1 MRTPPRS
8 DRRPYTTT
16 SFLAP
21 IALTA
26 SAFAGGIA
34 VAKALSRQMNSVTP
48 KAPSSGR
55 PNPVTAARAAWG
67 NEHTQIE
74 STLRDALDNDQL
86 AVEYQP
92 VVDLSTGQVRSVEAL
107 IRWPGRPDVGA
118 AKLIA
123 IAEASDLIHDIG
135 AWVMRRAF
143 RDVAQLNAARAAH
156 PPVGIAVNV
165 SGRQLA
171 EPTFVNE
178 VHALL
183 AAFAIEPRLVTIE
196 VTETALAREPETATR
211 TLATLRELGL
221 HIDVDDFGLGY
232 SALARIGQLP
242 IDGLKID
249 HSYVRTLGIE
259 DSAEKVVAAI
269 VALAAAL
276 GMQITA
282 EGVESETQLRM
293 LRALG
298 CHLAQGFLF
307 SRSIQI
313 QEIEGFLIDAGTH
326 RSVNAADFA
335 IDLVAR

>member
-1 MRTPPRS
+1 MRNSPLF

-26 SAFAGGIA
+26 SAFVGGIA
-34 VAKALSRQMNSVTP
+34 AARAVSKSTISLAARFPQ
-48 KAPSSGR
+48 AAR
-55 PNPVTAARAAWG
+55 RNPVTAARAAWG
-67 NEHTQIE
+67 HDHNQLE
-74 STLRDALDNDQL
+74 SDLRNALDRDQL

-92 VVDLSTGQVRSVEAL
+92 VVDLSTGEVRSVEAL
-107 IRWPGRPDVGA
+107 IRWPGRPEVGA

-123 IAEASDLIHDIG
+123 VAEASDLIHDIG

-171 EPTFVNE
+171 EPTFVTE

-183 AAFAIEPRLVTIE
+183 AAFAIEPRLVTVE

-211 TLATLRELGL
+211 TLAELRDLGVN
-221 HIDVDDFGLGY
+221 IDVDDFGLGY
-232 SALARIGQLP
+232 SALARIGQFP

-259 DSAEKVVAAI
+259 ASAEKVVAAI
-269 VALAAAL
+269 VALAGAL
-276 GMQITA
+276 GMQVTA

-326 RSVNAADFA
+326 RRVNAG
-335 IDLVAR
+335 LVAELV

>member
-1 MRTPPRS
+1 ML
-8 DRRPYTTT
+8 DRRPYITT
-16 SFLAP
+16 SLLAP
-21 IALTA
+21 LALAA
-26 SAFAGGIA
+26 SAVAGGVAAARVIA
-34 VAKALSRQMNSVTP
+34 ARGSQVAATRPS
-48 KAPSSGR
+48 APR
-55 PNPVTAARAAWG
+55 RNPASAVRAAWG
-67 NEHTQIE
+67 HEHGQLDA
-74 STLRDALDNDQL
+74 TLRDALDQDQL

-92 VVDLSTGQVRSVEAL
+92 VVDLSTGEVRSVEAL
-107 IRWPGRPDVGA
+107 IRWPGRPEVGA

-123 IAEASDLIHDIG
+123 VAEASDLIHDIG

-143 RDVAQLNAARAAH
+143 RDVAQLNAARAGH
-156 PPVGIAVNV
+156 PPIGVAVNV

-171 EPTFVNE
+171 EGTFVTE

-196 VTETALAREPETATR
+196 VTETALAREPEIATR
-211 TLATLRELGL
+211 TLAALRELGVN
-221 HIDVDDFGLGY
+221 IDVDDFGLGY
-232 SALARIGQLP
+232 SALARIGQFP

-259 DSAEKVVAAI
+259 ESAEKVVAAI
-269 VALAAAL
+269 VALAGAL
-276 GMQITA
+276 GMRVTA

-313 QEIEGFLIDAGTH
+313 QEIEGFLIDAGTY
-326 RSVNAADFA
+326 RGVNSGLAVGIA
-335 IDLVAR
+335 